1 MSNKNMNNFGNS
13 QNDFFLFNN
22 NKEEENNSS
31 RQNNQQLKEGIQDI
45 KKEFNIENE
54 CNPKTVIIKKNKNNT
69 ELYHSIK
76 LDNKNNKN
84 KKIDPIEAERKKK
97 ENEEKNKIRNKLQ
110 CFICFGKIRNAVM
123 CPKCK
128 GIACEDCVKKI
139 LSKYNTCSNCRQR
152 VLLKDMIKLPFMN
165 DLTNFFINNVERKKI
180 NEKDEIENNINNNNG
195 NSGFKTNLK
204 VEACKY
210 HPNKNTEYICFNC
223 NDYLCPDCL
232 VFFNKENVEKHTNHI
247 ILSNEEINEYNLKNI
262 IDEYKILKD
271 KYNKLDSDVINYKIN
286 IKEIEIY
293 KKRINDIIDS
303 IKEQIKIKFQKKENE
318 IKYIMNILKSKNND
332 IENSIKTFKKE
343 IEKRKENNN
352 IEKNK
357 AFLNNLKKLNYI
369 PYNKK
374 EIEEKCILQ
383 KNIFCETYESNL
395 IEFKIPNGTYSEG
408 LELFNEELKII
419 PNMKCKLNSLL
430 LSNSIHFTL
439 TIQINDEL
447 YKKIQP
453 TFYGHFI
460 IFNKTN
466 CEYSIFNNYYNKG
479 EEILSVTFEFS
490 KMKALLDENNKC
502 KLKFFI
508 TENYYK

>member
-1 MSNKNMNNFGNS
+1 
-13 QNDFFLFNN
+13 
-22 NKEEENNSS
+22 
-31 RQNNQQLKEGIQDI
+31 
-45 KKEFNIENE
+45 
-54 CNPKTVIIKKNKNNT
+54 
-69 ELYHSIK
+69 
-76 LDNKNNKN
+76 
-84 KKIDPIEAERKKK
+84 
-97 ENEEKNKIRNKLQ
+97 
-110 CFICFGKIRNAVM
+110 
-123 CPKCK
+123 
-128 GIACEDCVKKI
+128 
-139 LSKYNTCSNCRQR
+139 
-152 VLLKDMIKLPFMN
+152 
-165 DLTNFFINNVERKKI
+165 
-180 NEKDEIENNINNNNG
+180 
-195 NSGFKTNLK
+195 
-204 VEACKY
+204 
-210 HPNKNTEYICFNC
+210 
-223 NDYLCPDCL
+223 
-232 VFFNKENVEKHTNHI
+232 
-247 ILSNEEINEYNLKNI
+247 
-262 IDEYKILKD
+262 
-271 KYNKLDSDVINYKIN
+271 
-286 IKEIEIY
+286 
-293 KKRINDIIDS
+293 
-303 IKEQIKIKFQKKENE
+303 
-318 IKYIMNILKSKNND
+318 MNILKSKNND

-352 IEKNK
+352 TEKNK

-374 EIEEKCILQ
+374 EIEQKCILQ

-447 YKKIQP
+447 YKKMQP